1 MKRALKWIGF
11 GLLGVL
17 IVVVIVLAWALN
29 SESGA
34 RFVLARAQ
42 SALDGKLSVERQSG
56 ALAGPLVLEGLRWN
70 DPASGV
76 DARIARVSVDTAL
89 GALFGR
95 RVQFDDI
102 AIDGVEVAL
111 TTLPPT
117 TSEASTFSLEAPID
131 LVIGKLVVER
141 ARIRQDGEPV
151 FVADRLDFAGA
162 WTRAGIVVDRLALR
176 APDGSVDLDGRLATA
191 GGYSGQGQTTFRWRV
206 DGTEYA
212 GTLRSSSDGKNA
224 QLDLVLAAP
233 VAATLAATLG
243 QSEVLPWTVAIDA
256 PTFDPE
262 RLGIG
267 SSLESLAVSLRG
279 SGDRSRGD
287 LAGTVDVDGLR
298 LVLDPARWTLQDDV
312 LAIETLTL
320 SSPAAAGSL
329 EATGEVRHADTPVS
343 ARLTVAWRGVELP
356 AERVGQTIHSEGR
369 VDIAGT
375 AEAYSANGAL
385 RIGPPGQVADLRLD
399 LTGTPQA
406 IALETLALIQPNGGL
421 EANGTIS
428 LQPRI
433 GWQLDA
439 VANRFDPGAF
449 AADWNGALDFTL
461 GTRGTLTDEGPEA
474 TLVLDRVGGTL
485 RGRKLGGKGELSVA
499 PGYIVDG
506 TLNLS
511 SGESTLAVSGRGGDA
526 TDVSARIVL
535 ASLGDWLP
543 DAGGSARA
551 DLRVFGHWPA
561 LDVEANAT
569 ARNLAWS
576 GIRTTSLEAVASV
589 ANLEQPAGAV
599 TIKAIDVASGDVR
612 FDTLT
617 IEADGNEAAH
627 VLAVDATGSPASIRL
642 DLAGGGSGGKWLGA
656 LTVLSIDPIARSV
669 QDVALEKP
677 ARLEW
682 DGQRFTVSES
692 CLAGSTTARAARTSN
707 SGDGDTDTDT
717 DTGATASA
725 EAGTNGGARGPL
737 RLCVG
742 GSSGSDGSLAAR
754 YRLEHLPLRTIVR
767 LAAPDAALRMRGE
780 IAGEGEITRG
790 ADGALVG
797 TARLA
802 SSEGSASYGEPGTR
816 PLLSYRDFTLD
827 AQFAPGSTSARV
839 HAALDGNGRLDGNL
853 VVAGAPGA
861 DQALSGSID
870 LVLESLAF
878 VELLTSEVA
887 NTKGRAEA
895 RYSIGGTLAAPRLDG
910 ALTLSGFAVE
920 VPVAGLKL
928 HDGTIHLR
936 AADERRFILEGG
948 IASGSGRLTLAGEG
962 GLGSAEPFKLTVQGE
977 DFLAADIPAARVVV
991 APDLAIERGEA
1002 GILVSG
1008 KVLVPKANVDLARL
1022 PGGGVA
1028 STSPDVVVIDDKRE
1042 QPGKPVPITAAVTVV
1057 LGEDVKLAGFGFDGT
1072 VGGQLVVSERP
1083 GRATTGTGTLNVGGT
1098 YKAYGQDL
1106 KIETGRVLFAGT
1118 AIDNPGLDIRA
1129 SRKIEADDVTAGL
1142 LVRGTAQVPV
1152 LTVYSEPA
1160 MEQSDALSYL
1170 VTGKPLSSLKSG
1182 EGDMLGAAA
1191 RALGTAGGD
1200 LLAKSIG
1207 GRLGVDDIGVSDNA
1221 ALGGAAFTV
1230 GKYLSP
1236 KLYLSYGVGIFEPG
1250 EVITLRYLFH
1260 RRWNF
1265 EAQNATTGSR
1275 AGINYRYER

>member
-1 MKRALKWIGF
+1 MKRWLKWLG
-11 GLLGVL
+11 LGVL
-17 IVVVIVLAWALN
+17 GLFVLAALVLAWALA
-29 SESGA
+29 SDAGA
-34 RFVLARAQ
+34 RFVLARVQ
-42 SALDGKLSVERQSG
+42 GALDGQLVIERSSG
-56 ALAGPLVLEGLRWN
+56 SLAGPLVLEGVRWN
-70 DPASGV
+70 DPAGGV

-89 GALFGR
+89 GALIGK

-102 AIDGVEVAL
+102 AIDDVEVAL
-111 TTLPPT
+111 TTLPAT
-117 TSEASTFSLEAPID
+117 TDEASTLSLEAPLDI
-131 LVIGKLVVER
+131 VIGKLAVQR
-141 ARIRQDGEPV
+141 ARISQDGETV
-151 FVADRLDFAGA
+151 FVADRLDLAGA

-191 GGYSGQGQTTFRWRV
+191 GGYSGQGQTRFRWRV

-212 GTLRSSSDGKNA
+212 GTLRSSSDGSKA
-224 QLDLVLAAP
+224 QLDFVLAAP
-233 VAATLAATLG
+233 VEATLAATLG
-243 QSEVLPWTVAIDA
+243 QSEALPWTVAIDA
-256 PTFDPE
+256 PAFDPE
-262 RLGIG
+262 RLGVG

-279 SGDRSRGD
+279 SGDRSRGE
-287 LAGTVDVDGLR
+287 LAGTVDVDGHR

-320 SSPAAAGSL
+320 TSPAAAGSL
-329 EATGEVRHADTPVS
+329 EATGEVRHADTPIS
-343 ARLTVAWRGVELP
+343 ARLTVAWQGVELP
-356 AERVGQTIHSEGR
+356 AELVGQAIQSQGR
-369 VDIAGT
+369 LDIAGT
-375 AEAYSANGAL
+375 ADAYTANGAL
-385 RIGPPGQVADLRLD
+385 SIGPPGQVADLRVD

-406 IALETLALIQPNGGL
+406 IALETLALVQPDGGL
-421 EANGTIS
+421 EAQGTIN
-428 LQPRI
+428 LQPAI

-439 VANRFDPGAF
+439 VANGFDPGAF
-449 AADWNGALDFTL
+449 AADWNGALDFTVR
-461 GTRGTLTDEGPEA
+461 TRGTLTDDGPEA
-474 TLVLDRVGGTL
+474 TLVLDGVGGTL
-485 RGRKLGGKGELSVA
+485 RGRKLGGKGELSVD

-511 SGESTLAVSGRGGDA
+511 SGESTLVVAGRGGDM
-526 TDVSARIVL
+526 TDVSARIEVV
-535 ASLGDWLP
+535 SLGDWLP

-551 DLRVFGHWPA
+551 DLRVFGRWPA

-576 GIRTTSLEAVASV
+576 GISTTSLEAVASV
-589 ANLEQPAGAV
+589 RNLEQPAGAV
-599 TIKAIDVASGDVR
+599 TIKAIDVASGDIR

-642 DLAGGGSGGKWLGA
+642 DLVGGGTGGNWLGA

-669 QDVALEKP
+669 QELALEKP
-677 ARLEW
+677 ARMQW
-682 DGQRFTVSES
+682 DGQRFTLSES
-692 CLAGSTTARAARTSN
+692 CLVGSTTTRASRTATPASASGTTAPGEPEANEGPART
-707 SGDGDTDTDT
+707 
-717 DTGATASA
+717 
-725 EAGTNGGARGPL
+725 PM

-780 IAGEGEITRG
+780 IAGEGEINRG

-797 TARLA
+797 SARLA
-802 SSEGSASYGEPGTR
+802 SNEGSASYGDPGTK
-816 PLLSYRDFTLD
+816 PLLSYRDFTID
-827 AQFAPGSTSARV
+827 AQFAPASTTARV
-839 HAALDGNGRLDGNL
+839 HAALDENGRLDGNL
-853 VVAGAPGA
+853 VVSGAAGA
-861 DQALSGSID
+861 DQALSGNID

-878 VELLTSEVA
+878 IELLTSEVA

-895 RYSIGGTLAAPRLDG
+895 RYAIGGTLAAPRLDG
-910 ALTLSGFAVE
+910 ALTLGGFAVE
-920 VPVAGLKL
+920 VPAAGLKL
-928 HDGTIHLR
+928 HDGAINLR
-936 AADERRFILEGG
+936 AEDEQRFILEGS
-948 IASGSGRLTLAGEG
+948 IASGTGRLALAGEG
-962 GLGSAEPFKLTVQGE
+962 GLGSAEPFKLTIKGE

-991 APDLAIERGEA
+991 SPDLAIERGA
-1002 GILVSG
+1002 DGVLVSG
-1008 KVLVPKANVDLARL
+1008 KVVVPKANVDLAKL

-1042 QPGKPVPITAAVTVV
+1042 QPGKPVPITADVTVV
-1057 LGEDVKLAGFGFDGT
+1057 LGDDVKLAGFGFDGT

-1106 KIETGRVLFAGT
+1106 EIESGRVLFAGT
-1118 AIDNPGLDIRA
+1118 AIDNPGIDIRA

-1152 LTVYSEPA
+1152 LTVFSDPV
-1160 MEQSDALSYL
+1160 MEQSNALSYL
-1170 VTGKPLSSLKSG
+1170 ITGKPLSALKSG
-1182 EGDMLGAAA
+1182 EGDMLGTAA

-1207 GRLGVDDIGVSDNA
+1207 GRLGVDDIGVADNST
-1221 ALGGAAFTV
+1221 LGGAAFTV

-1250 EVITLRYLFH
+1250 EVVTLRYLFH
-1260 RRWNF
+1260 KRWNF

>member
-162 WTRAGIVVDRLALR
+162 WTRAGIVVDRFVLR

-224 QLDLVLAAP
+224 QLDLVLTAP

-267 SSLESLAVSLRG
+267 NSPESLAVCRCAAPATAAAATWPA
-279 SGDRSRGD
+279 RS
-287 LAGTVDVDGLR
+287 TSTWPC

-320 SSPAAAGSL
+320 TPRPRPVRSRRPAKSAMP
-329 EATGEVRHADTPVS
+329 TRRS

-461 GTRGTLTDEGPEA
+461 GTRGTLTNEGPEA
-474 TLVLDRVGGTL
+474 TLVLDRVGG
-485 RGRKLGGKGELSVA
+485 
-499 PGYIVDG
+499 
-506 TLNLS
+506 
-511 SGESTLAVSGRGGDA
+511 
-526 TDVSARIVL
+526 SA
-535 ASLGDWLP
+535 
-543 DAGGSARA
+543 ARA
-551 DLRVFGHWPA
+551 QARRQGRAVRRAWLHRRRHVEPELEAKARSRSRVAAATRPMCPRASCSPRSATGCPMRAAVRARTARLGHWPA

-576 GIRTTSLEAVASV
+576 GIRATSLEAVASV
-589 ANLEQPAGAV
+589 GNLEQPAGAV

-627 VLAVDATGSPASIRL
+627 VLAVDATGCRRRSGL
-642 DLAGGGSGGKWLGA
+642 DLAGGSGGKCLGA
-656 LTVLSIDPIARSV
+656 LTVLDRPDRAQRAGCCPREARSPGVGRATLHGVGKLPRRQHDGTCSAHV
-669 QDVALEKP
+669 QL
-677 ARLEW
+677 R
-682 DGQRFTVSES
+682 R
-692 CLAGSTTARAARTSN
+692 RRH
-707 SGDGDTDTDT
+707 DTDTDT

-802 SSEGSASYGEPGTR
+802 SSEGSACT
-816 PLLSYRDFTLD
+816 
-827 AQFAPGSTSARV
+827 
-839 HAALDGNGRLDGNL
+839 
-853 VVAGAPGA
+853 
-861 DQALSGSID
+861 
-870 LVLESLAF
+870 
-878 VELLTSEVA
+878 
-887 NTKGRAEA
+887 
-895 RYSIGGTLAAPRLDG
+895 
-910 ALTLSGFAVE
+910 
-920 VPVAGLKL
+920 
-928 HDGTIHLR
+928 
-936 AADERRFILEGG
+936 
-948 IASGSGRLTLAGEG
+948 
-962 GLGSAEPFKLTVQGE
+962 
-977 DFLAADIPAARVVV
+977 
-991 APDLAIERGEA
+991 
-1002 GILVSG
+1002 
-1008 KVLVPKANVDLARL
+1008 
-1022 PGGGVA
+1022 
-1028 STSPDVVVIDDKRE
+1028 
-1042 QPGKPVPITAAVTVV
+1042 
-1057 LGEDVKLAGFGFDGT
+1057 
-1072 VGGQLVVSERP
+1072 
-1083 GRATTGTGTLNVGGT
+1083 
-1098 YKAYGQDL
+1098 
-1106 KIETGRVLFAGT
+1106 
-1118 AIDNPGLDIRA
+1118 A
-1129 SRKIEADDVTAGL
+1129 SRA
-1142 LVRGTAQVPV
+1142 RG
-1152 LTVYSEPA
+1152 
-1160 MEQSDALSYL
+1160 
-1170 VTGKPLSSLKSG
+1170 
-1182 EGDMLGAAA
+1182 
-1191 RALGTAGGD
+1191 RC
-1200 LLAKSIG
+1200 
-1207 GRLGVDDIGVSDNA
+1207 
-1221 ALGGAAFTV
+1221 
-1230 GKYLSP
+1230 
-1236 KLYLSYGVGIFEPG
+1236 
-1250 EVITLRYLFH
+1250 
-1260 RRWNF
+1260 
-1265 EAQNATTGSR
+1265 
-1275 AGINYRYER
+1275 